1 MSIFEAIMMVC
12 FGFAWPFSIVKSYR
26 SRSNKGK
33 SLWFLVIVLIG
44 YTSGILHKLLY
55 SYNYVIVLYI
65 INFALVSMDSA
76 LYFRNYLIE
85 RKQLKNC

>member
-1 MSIFEAIMMVC
+1 MSFFEAIMMVC

-26 SRSNKGK
+26 SRCNKGK

-55 SYNYVIVLYI
+55 SYNYVIILYI
-65 INFALVSMDSA
+65 VNFVLVSLDSI

-85 RKQLKNC
+85 RKQLKN